1 MTIWQFASE
10 PPEATEAGSCPLG
23 ALDTPD
29 AQSLILRLSEPDDG
43 ILGAPPDEYLR
54 AVQSCT
60 CPDPFKD
67 MLNIDL
73 ALSLEVCRFA
83 WQARGQRI
91 ERMDAW
97 VASER
102 EAHDTMK
109 GAVR

>member
-10 PPEATEAGSCPLG
+10 PPEATGAQDCPIG
-23 ALDTPD
+23 ALDTEE
-29 AQSLILRLSEPDDG
+29 AKGLLSRLSEPDSG
-43 ILGAPPDEYLR
+43 QLAKPPVEYLR
-54 AVQSCT
+54 AVRTCT
-60 CPDPFKD
+60 CPGPFKD

-83 WQARGQRI
+83 YEARGARI
-91 ERMDAW
+91 ERMDEW

-102 EAHDTMK
+102 EAHATMK